1 MCTLSGPRLMIGII
15 LLLLYC
21 LGQVE
26 EVELEMYHNIIVEL
40 EMYHNIIVEL
50 EMHHN
55 IIVELEM
62 HL

>member
-1 MCTLSGPRLMIGII
+1 MIGII